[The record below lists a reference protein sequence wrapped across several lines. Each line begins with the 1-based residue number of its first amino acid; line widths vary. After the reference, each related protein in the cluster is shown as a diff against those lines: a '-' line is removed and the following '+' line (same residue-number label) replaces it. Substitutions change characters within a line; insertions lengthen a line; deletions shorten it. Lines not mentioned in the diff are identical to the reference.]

1 MPDKAEALGIL
12 LVLLPGFASAYVV
25 HMLAVRRK
33 QSDLEKIVEA
43 LLFSLLFYLV
53 TLPFFSNTLPIGWRP
68 MDANHPD
75 FYQVTVQWNHL
86 AALAGLAL
94 AFGIVYAAN
103 INHDWLMSFFRWIN
117 VTDRSSR
124 STIWNDAFQ
133 DPDLDG
139 YVQVGLSGDRKVMGW
154 VNDYSDEEGAFE
166 LLLGD
171 AAWVERDG
179 HLQQIKGP
187 GILLTNEARIEYV
200 MFLDQD
206 ETDESDSQESIS

>member
-33 QSDLEKIVEA
+33 KSDLEKIVEA

-68 MDANHPD
+68 MDNHPD
-75 FYQVTVQWNHL
+75 IYQVTVIWKHL

-94 AFGIVYAAN
+94 VFGVVYAAN
-103 INHDWLMSFFRWIN
+103 INHDWLMSFFRWIK

-139 YVQVGLSGDRKVMGW
+139 YVQVGLSGDRNVIGW
-154 VNDYSDEEGAFE
+154 VNDYSDEEGSFE

-179 HLQQIKGP
+179 RLQPIKGP
-187 GILLTNEARIEYV
+187 GILITNEARIEYV

-206 ETDESDSQESIS
+206 EADGSDSPEQTS